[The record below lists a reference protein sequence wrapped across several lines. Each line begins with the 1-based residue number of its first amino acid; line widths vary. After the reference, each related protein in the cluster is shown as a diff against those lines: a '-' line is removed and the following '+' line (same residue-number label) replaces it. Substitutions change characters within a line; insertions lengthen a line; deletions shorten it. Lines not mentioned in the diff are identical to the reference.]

1 MKTIG
6 KLAKELD
13 INVETVRFYE
23 RKGIIV
29 QPPRPDNGYR
39 IYDKTHINQLK
50 FILKAKA
57 LGFTLDEIASLM
69 SMSGNC
75 ADVESMGLHKL
86 ELIRDLRSQGFGLDA
101 IKGMLSH
108 TPDGAAKPFTMR
120 LDIAVSDVAEVTPA
134 REQAQA
140 GEAGGVDAGLLQRQP
155 AQQRV
160 AGEGQHGE
168 AGEQQDT
175 RRHRPSLGEGL
186 VMPGS

>member
-23 RKGIIV
+23 SKGIIV

-86 ELIRDLRSQGFGLDA
+86 ELIRE
-101 IKGMLSH
+101 K
-108 TPDGAAKPFTMR
+108 
-120 LDIAVSDVAEVTPA
+120 IAD
-134 REQAQA
+134 
-140 GEAGGVDAGLLQRQP
+140 LQRL
-155 AQQRV
+155 
-160 AGEGQHGE
+160 
-168 AGEQQDT
+168 EQVIQDMT
-175 RRHRPSLGEGL
+175 NSCKANQDPNSCPIINSLN
-186 VMPGS
+186 